1 MHWFLTPFGLAE
13 MFVSACTIL
22 LVYDK
27 ISICIARPVVNLLF
41 DKLVVV
47 LEALGLHRVAC
58 TACFSKQSSHF
69 LKTFTFQKML
79 RYIRYCQKYRLQQLL

>member
-1 MHWFLTPFGLAE
+1 MRWFLPPFGLAG

-22 LVYDK
+22 LVHDE
-27 ISICIARPVVNLLF
+27 ISICIARPVVNSLF

-47 LEALGLHRVAC
+47 LDALGLHRVAC

-69 LKTFTFQKML
+69 FKTCTFQKML
-79 RYIRYCQKYRLQQLL
+79 RYIDYCQKY